1 MSAAVREAISAS
13 VARIGAPA
21 FWRVYRIDRL
31 LRRKLTAAGWF
42 AAALLTAAAVFGLN
56 TKDSLIYQLFGLAFG
71 LLLVAA
77 VASWRL
83 GLRASVS
90 RALPHVATA
99 GVPFDYW
106 LTVKNL
112 GDRGFDALRVEEVF
126 ATERPSNGEFVSFK
140 VREDRTRNLFDRMVG
155 YPRWVSLMR
164 TKVGARAEAAEM
176 PLLAAGAS
184 QALRMRC
191 LPLRRGE
198 LRFDAVSIGR
208 AEPLG
213 LMKALRLHRL
223 RETLLVMPKTHAVAP
238 LQLPGSRRL
247 QPGGVAF
254 AGHIGDAEEFVS
266 LRDYRS
272 GDTPRR
278 IHWKAWARTG
288 KLVIKEYQD
297 EFFVRHALLLDTFPA
312 GDTAA
317 FEAAVS
323 VAASL
328 VMMPRSNESLLD
340 LMFVEKHAYTVTQG
354 RGLGATTDLLRVL
367 ATVQPSRG
375 RFEDLAEAALLNAAR
390 ISGGIV
396 VLLDW
401 DEPRRKLVASLR
413 GLGIPLR
420 VWVVRDEGGDAPL
433 DPGPMASDARNFRV
447 VNTANL
453 AQELLRP

>member
-1 MSAAVREAISAS
+1 
-13 VARIGAPA
+13 
-21 FWRVYRIDRL
+21 
-31 LRRKLTAAGWF
+31 
-42 AAALLTAAAVFGLN
+42 
-56 TKDSLIYQLFGLAFG
+56 
-71 LLLVAA
+71 
-77 VASWRL
+77 
-83 GLRASVS
+83 
-90 RALPHVATA
+90 
-99 GVPFDYW
+99 
-106 LTVKNL
+106 
-112 GDRGFDALRVEEVF
+112 
-126 ATERPSNGEFVSFK
+126 
-140 VREDRTRNLFDRMVG
+140 
-155 YPRWVSLMR
+155 
-164 TKVGARAEAAEM
+164 
-176 PLLAAGAS
+176 
-184 QALRMRC
+184 
-191 LPLRRGE
+191 
-198 LRFDAVSIGR
+198 VSIGR

>member
-1 MSAAVREAISAS
+1 MSAAMREAVSAS

-31 LRRKLTAAGWF
+31 LRRKLTVAGWF
-42 AAALLTAAAVFGLN
+42 AAALLASSAVFGLN

-90 RALPHVATA
+90 RVLPRVATS
-99 GVPFDYW
+99 GVAFDYF

-112 GDRGFDALRVEEVF
+112 GAKDFDGLRVEEVF
-126 ATERPSNGEFVSFK
+126 TSARPTNREFVTYK

-164 TKVGARAEAAEM
+164 TKVGARAEAAEL
-176 PLLAAGAS
+176 PELREGAS
-184 QALRMRC
+184 QSVRMRC

-198 LRFDAVSIGR
+198 LRFEAVSLGR

-223 RETLLVMPKTHAVAP
+223 QETLLVMPKTYPVAP

-247 QPGGVAF
+247 QPGGIAF

-323 VAASL
+323 LAASL

-340 LMFVEKHAYTVTQG
+340 LMFVEKRAYTVTQG
-354 RGLGATTDLLRVL
+354 RGLGAATDLLRVL
-367 ATVQPSRG
+367 ATVQPSKG
-375 RFEDLAEAALLNAAR
+375 QFEDLAEAAMLNVAR

-401 DEPRRKLVASLR
+401 DEPRRKLVGSLR

-420 VWVVRDEGGDAPL
+420 VWIVRDEGDDSPL

-447 VNTANL
+447 VNTANI